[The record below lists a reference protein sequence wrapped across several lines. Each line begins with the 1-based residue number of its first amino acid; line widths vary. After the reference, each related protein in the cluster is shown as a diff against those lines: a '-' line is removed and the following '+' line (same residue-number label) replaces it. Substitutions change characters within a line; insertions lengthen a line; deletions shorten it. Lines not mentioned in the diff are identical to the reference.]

1 MSLRLWQRFNA
12 HAITLPA
19 LFLFTLFLLC
29 VILGEHLSPFSPFDT
44 VSDQQLLPPSWFQQ
58 GQLTH
63 LFGTDELGRDLL
75 SRIIYG
81 ARFTIGWSAMV
92 VLIAL
97 IAGFI
102 IGALSA
108 AIGGIVDIVIMRI
121 MDVLLA
127 IPSLLFAIIL
137 VSALGAGLSNSLY
150 AVTLAL
156 LPHFVRSTRRCLR
169 EELTREYVA
178 AARLDGAGGLSL
190 LTQTLLPNLATP
202 LIVQT
207 TLALSTALLDITA
220 IGFLGLGAQA
230 PLPEWGA
237 LLYSAHDLIQ
247 VAPWTV
253 IVPGGAIFL
262 AVLSVNLIGDAL
274 RNALDPRGQH
284 H

>member
-1 MSLRLWQRFNA
+1 LHPL
-12 HAITLPA
+12 
-19 LFLFTLFLLC
+19 
-29 VILGEHLSPFSPFDT
+29 
-44 VSDQQLLPPSWFQQ
+44 
-58 GQLTH
+58 
-63 LFGTDELGRDLL
+63 GTDEFGRDML

-81 ARFTIGWSAMV
+81 ARLTIGLAAAVVTIAM
-92 VLIAL
+92 L
-97 IAGFI
+97 AGFA
-102 IGALSA
+102 IGAISA
-108 AIGGIVDIVIMRI
+108 AVGGILDIVVMRI

-127 IPSLLFAIIL
+127 VPSLLLAVIL
-137 VSALGAGLSNSLY
+137 VMTLGGGLLNSVY

-156 LPHFVRSTRRCLR
+156 LPHFVRSTRRSMR
-169 EELTREYVA
+169 EELAREYVA
-178 AARLDGAGGLSL
+178 AARLDGASGLTL
-190 LTQTLLPNLATP
+190 LLRSLLPNMATP

-247 VAPWTV
+247 IAPWTV
-253 IVPGGAIFL
+253 VVPGAAIFL
-262 AVLSVNLIGDAL
+262 AVLSTNLVGDAL